1 MKGKIS
7 KIKNTKGEL
16 ALPVTTVEAIYLEDG
31 KTKLSDEIK
40 DVLKYEVLDD
50 EGIIAEIPGVIKKIN
65 GIEKDISEI
74 NSSLDNMEDKKAT
87 RQEVDIERKRID
99 SFTKLSEGSTTGD
112 AELIDIRVNS
122 NGISYANAGE
132 SVRAINNNFA
142 SHLNM
147 VDELKKS
154 FGNIDYIPVKY
165 TVNNNGYY
173 NKDFELVPATSS
185 NIILSVLPNEIYR
198 FKVHRN
204 YNHPIYFLLDNDK
217 LLFAEKNASG
227 EIYNDEEFEIQI
239 PYGCNKIAIQSQT
252 EYGYKYILK
261 VDKINVSDIETSQIK
276 ENAITYNLL
285 EDGIKDLIIP
295 SYKDVTDINWIDG
308 YYINSNALLGAN
320 GGYSYCKYPVIKG
333 QKFRLSSKR
342 QWDSC
347 GWVILDNLGLPIKTD
362 EYPTSTETSF
372 VDEITIPNE
381 GKYLCFNK
389 SNNDSFKF
397 LQVEGRF
404 TLKKQEILYSDLPSQ
419 LTDIFDLAYQTLT
432 PTWVLGGYMTENGG
446 VLNTGGDENG
456 YAEFP
461 VREGDIFRITG
472 EKGWHSICYL
482 VKDIND
488 RVILHDGR
496 PTDVATKIINEV
508 FTIPKDGVKL
518 FIGKYGFKE
527 LACKNKV
534 VVSGTVSPLANKKIL
549 FNGDSIC
556 QGVVNGGGYAK
567 IIKDLTGCL
576 IENRAVGGGTLTTGD
591 NTKHRIVDD
600 IENMSDI
607 ADIVCFEGGINDY
620 WGKRTLG
627 TMTPMNDWTSELDES
642 TIIGALESIFR
653 KSLIKWE
660 GTPICMIFT
669 HPILTT
675 RWNTGYSGGHTM
687 EQQTEAL
694 KEVCKKYSIPFVDLM
709 NESGGFN
716 CNLDYIAAK
725 YTTNSDG
732 CHPNEVGYKRF
743 YVPQIIKMFEKLIT
757 ID

>member
-1 MKGKIS
+1 MDNEQYIESGLSVGTMKIA
-7 KIKNTKGEL
+7 N
-16 ALPVTTVEAIYLEDG
+16 
-31 KTKLSDEIK
+31 
-40 DVLKYEVLDD
+40 KYEIFTEEEIDAINNKIPELD
-50 EGIIAEIPGVIKKIN
+50 ERVGN
-65 GIEKDISEI
+65 IESDLEFEKG
-74 NSSLDNMEDKKAT
+74 
-87 RQEVDIERKRID
+87 RID
-99 SFTKLSEGSTTGD
+99 NLTSLKEGSTTGD
-112 AELIDIRVNS
+112 AELMDIRVNS
-122 NGISYANAGE
+122 NGITYANAGE

-173 NKDFELVPATSS
+173 NENFELTPTTNSS
-185 NIILSVLPNEIYR
+185 NIILNVLPNEIYR

-204 YNHPIYFLLDNDK
+204 YNLPIYFLLDNDK

-227 EIYNDEEFEIQI
+227 ESYNDKEFEIQI
-239 PYGCNKIAIQSQT
+239 PYGCNKLAIQSQDRN
-252 EYGYKYILK
+252 GYKYIFK

-285 EDGIKDLIIP
+285 EDGIKDLMIP
-295 SYKDVTDINWIDG
+295 LYKDVTDINWVNG

-320 GGYSYCKYPVIKG
+320 DGYSYCKYPVIKG
-333 QKFRLSSKR
+333 QKFKLSSKR

-372 VDEITIPNE
+372 VNEITIPNE

-389 SNNDSFKF
+389 SNIHSFQY
-397 LQVEGRF
+397 LQVENRF
-404 TLKKQEILYSDLPSQ
+404 ELKKQEILYSDLPKE
-419 LTDIFDLAYQTLT
+419 LTDIFNLEYQILS
-432 PTWVLGGYMTENGG
+432 PTWVLGGYMTQEGWVQQMDNS
-446 VLNTGGDENG
+446 DQG
-456 YAEFP
+456 YAEFD
-461 VREGDIFRITG
+461 VKEGDIFRITG

-482 VKDIND
+482 VKDKGNN
-488 RVILHDGR
+488 VILHDGR
-496 PTDVATKIINEV
+496 PTNVATKIINEV
-508 FTIPKDGVKL
+508 FTIPKGGVKL

-534 VVSGTVSPLANKKIL
+534 VVGGTVSPLANKKIL

-576 IENRAVGGGTLTTGD
+576 IENRAIGGGTLTTGD

-600 IENMSDI
+600 ISNMSDI

-627 TMTPMNDWTSELDES
+627 TMTPMSDWTSELDET

-653 KSLIKWE
+653 QSLNKWQ
-660 GTPICMIFT
+660 GVPICMIFT
-669 HPILTT
+669 HPIQKT

-743 YVPQIIKMFEKLIT
+743 YVPQIIKMFEKLLT

>member
-1 MKGKIS
+1 MENEEYIDIADGLSVGTMKIA
-7 KIKNTKGEL
+7 N
-16 ALPVTTVEAIYLEDG
+16 
-31 KTKLSDEIK
+31 
-40 DVLKYEVLDD
+40 KYEIFTEEEIDAINNKIPELDERVD
-50 EGIIAEIPGVIKKIN
+50 IIE
-65 GIEKDISEI
+65 S
-74 NSSLDNMEDKKAT
+74 
-87 RQEVDIERKRID
+87 EVDFERKRID
-99 SFTKLSEGSTTGD
+99 NLAKLEEGSTTGD

-122 NGISYANAGE
+122 NGITYANAGE

-165 TVNNNGYY
+165 TVNNNGCY
-173 NKDFELVPATSS
+173 NENFVLTPTTDSS

-204 YNHPIYFLLDNDK
+204 YNLPIYFLLNNDE

-227 EIYNDEEFEIQI
+227 ASYKDEEFEIQI
-239 PYGCNKIAIQSQT
+239 PYGCNKLAIQSQDIN
-252 EYGYKYILK
+252 GYKYILK

-276 ENAITYNLL
+276 EKAITYNLL

-295 SYKDVTDINWIDG
+295 SYKDVTDINWVNG

-320 GGYSYCKYPVIKG
+320 GDYSYCKYPVIKG

-342 QWDSC
+342 QWDCC
-347 GWVILDNLGLPIKTD
+347 GWVILDNLGLPVKTD
-362 EYPTSTETSF
+362 EYPTSTVTSF
-372 VDEITIPNE
+372 IDEITIPNE

-389 SNNDSFKF
+389 SDNNSFKF
-397 LQVEGRF
+397 LQVEGGF

-419 LTDIFDLAYQTLT
+419 LTDIFDLAYQNLT
-432 PTWVLGGYMTENGG
+432 PIWVLGAYMTQDGG
-446 VLNTGGDENG
+446 VYNTGGDDNG

-488 RVILHDGR
+488 RVIFHDGR
-496 PTDVATKIINEV
+496 PTDIATKIINEV

-518 FIGKYGFKE
+518 VIGKYGFKE

-534 VVSGTVSPLANKKIL
+534 VVGGTLSPLANKKIL

-591 NTKHRIVDD
+591 NANHRIVDD

-642 TIIGALESIFR
+642 TLIGALESIFR
-653 KSLIKWE
+653 KSLNKWQ
-660 GTPICMIFT
+660 GVPICMIFT
-669 HPILTT
+669 HPIQTT

-716 CNLDYIAAK
+716 CNLDYISAK